1 MQVLDDSDQEDV
13 QQLIQE
19 EVDAWRGIGAP
30 IFYLHRTV
38 RTGHKAGNLQNG
50 MEDASAKD
58 CEFVAILDADFVP
71 ASDYLRKTVPQ
82 FEGQPK
88 LALVQVRR
96 GTPGVSPL
104 ASLIALT
111 PLRGLTVAYGS
122 ASALTWSYPFFSSW
136 TVSASWCKTGCC
148 AEHWHRHDPPHSS
161 NACPIGPCIGR
172 CFKSSKIKLGLG
184 AKRFASHML

>member
-13 QQLIQE
+13 QQLIKE
-19 EVDAWRGIGAP
+19 EVDAWRGLGAP

-71 ASDYLRKTVPQ
+71 ASDYLRRTVSQ

-88 LALVQVRR
+88 LALVQVRL
-96 GTPGVSPL
+96 GHAACVFSGFFDCSNFL
-104 ASLIALT
+104 E
-111 PLRGLTVAYGS
+111 GLTVAIGS
-122 ASALTWSYPFFSSW
+122 ASASS
-136 TVSASWCKTGCC
+136 VDMVIS
-148 AEHWHRHDPPHSS
+148 
-161 NACPIGPCIGR
+161 
-172 CFKSSKIKLGLG
+172 FL
-184 AKRFASHML
+184 